1 MCYRMRQYLPRHLV
15 TYLKL
20 NYSDLEFCRR
30 KKESNIY
37 KENEYIQ
44 VKQTIRLQKYCKEI
58 AINVNSGYPLTV
70 KLLIIRK
77 EYLKK
82 KICDPQSLKENLVF
96 PCIMPC
102 VSVFLPW
109 VLENVQP
116 TSPDKQDRKR
126 GNCPQVPADAPP
138 D

>member
-82 KICDPQSLKENLVF
+82 KNL
-96 PCIMPC
+96 
-102 VSVFLPW
+102 
-109 VLENVQP
+109 
-116 TSPDKQDRKR
+116 
-126 GNCPQVPADAPP
+126 
-138 D
+138 